1 MEWRMKRYPKK
12 RSRLGSIPGP
22 CVHARCLLTLP
33 VDDTPSASS
42 IRPSFLFHVGAKGD
56 GREWRTECCGQKKK
70 EEEEDEEEKR
80 RLSGEREQS
89 VFSESGWRAYTYI
102 EVVLRVADIHTW
114 RATWSYSFCFVL
126 FSLARA
132 ARQRRRRKERTCKKK
147 STIFSVQFRVHG
159 GRGFFEKSKKK
170 LLGEESCY
178 SSARRHGQ
186 GGIYKN
192 TGEID
197 MRHGRNWWAIRR
209 NLGARHL
216 LGSFLFLERRPD
228 TEKKMSC
235 WIIFIHQTSVIPRST
250 LKIKVCKS
258 WKAVTDVAARHGHNG
273 GRRYRIQS
281 SNQQRIYIAM
291 AAV

>member
-147 STIFSVQFRVHG
+147 VR
-159 GRGFFEKSKKK
+159 
-170 LLGEESCY
+170 
-178 SSARRHGQ
+178 SSQSNSAFTVDAASLKRARRSCSVKSLVILALGAMAKAEYTKIRGKSICDTDGTGGPS
-186 GGIYKN
+186 GGI
-192 TGEID
+192 
-197 MRHGRNWWAIRR
+197 
-209 NLGARHL
+209 
-216 LGSFLFLERRPD
+216 
-228 TEKKMSC
+228 
-235 WIIFIHQTSVIPRST
+235 
-250 LKIKVCKS
+250 
-258 WKAVTDVAARHGHNG
+258 
-273 GRRYRIQS
+273 
-281 SNQQRIYIAM
+281 
-291 AAV
+291 